1 MQVML
6 NNRKTDSFGG
16 TRHDIYGKKIYSH
29 RILNELLHMT
39 PYSI

>member
-1 MQVML
+1 ML

-16 TRHDIYGKKIYSH
+16 TRYDIYGKKIYSH
-29 RILNELLHMT
+29 KYSNELLRMN